1 MPVFKSSRKV
11 QAFGSSLALTIPAM
25 FVKINEVEKGSV
37 VNVLYDLNG
46 VLVASQ
52 VENLEALI
60 DRLMSMIDKL
70 EERSEKLKV
79 KKDKK
84 INSIN
89 RRRGIADSKK

>member
-52 VENLEALI
+52 LENLEALI
-60 DRLMSMIDKL
+60 ERLMSMIDKL
-70 EERSEKLKV
+70 EERSENRKV
-79 KKDKK
+79 KKGKR
-84 INSIN
+84 INSLN
-89 RRRGIADSKK
+89 RRRRIADSKK

>member
-52 VENLEALI
+52 LENLEALI
-60 DRLMSMIDKL
+60 ERLMSMIDKL

-79 KKDKK
+79 EKGKRMSSS
-84 INSIN
+84 NQRRSI
-89 RRRGIADSKK
+89 GHSKK

>member
-79 KKDKK
+79 KKDKRMS
-84 INSIN
+84 SIN
-89 RRRGIADSKK
+89 RRRSVAHSKK